1 MLIEMTSPVFKEKG
15 ERRPPIHFKKGLNVV
30 LGKEDGENSIG
41 KSSALLAID
50 FVFGGDT
57 YLHSDGVKHI
67 GPHTIFF
74 TFLFNGKEYRFARNT
89 ASSDEIHHCSESYEL
104 TGAVWSKREFT
115 NWLKERYA
123 IDFPGLSF
131 RETVSSFF
139 RVYGKENLDERRPP
153 KGLPGGGMRK
163 SIEVLVKLF
172 NRYGDI
178 QIYSDRLEE
187 QKNKLTAFR
196 EARKYRF
203 VPDLVGGKTQYEDN
217 LIQIRSLQAQLDNL
231 TLEQIADHTEE
242 DIEKSRMKSQLQ
254 ATKLRAETE
263 LQSKQR
269 RLELLK
275 MSLEYGLYPTEADLS
290 ALQEFFP
297 SVNLRKLYEVENY
310 HKKLAA
316 ILDEQFVAERQSVEM
331 EISLL
336 QSYIKEL
343 QKQITDL
350 GFVGNLSKEF
360 LDRHSEIKGK
370 IDAIRLQN
378 EAYLTLTDLQDAKR
392 RADDMLKRGIED
404 ILSEIER
411 TLNDKMK
418 EFNDTLFVDSRKA
431 PQIRFREYN
440 SYEFETPDDTGTGSN
455 YKGMVV
461 YDLAMLY
468 LTALPTIAHDSLILK
483 NISDGAVNGIMKI
496 YAASKKQVFIA
507 FDKQAAYRPDTQKIL
522 SDNTVLKLS
531 DNNCELYGQSWN
543 KEVADNANGEDEL

>member
-1 MLIEMTSPVFKEKG
+1 
-15 ERRPPIHFKKGLNVV
+15 
-30 LGKEDGENSIG
+30 
-41 KSSALLAID
+41 
-50 FVFGGDT
+50 
-57 YLHSDGVKHI
+57 
-67 GPHTIFF
+67 
-74 TFLFNGKEYRFARNT
+74 
-89 ASSDEIHHCSESYEL
+89 
-104 TGAVWSKREFT
+104 
-115 NWLKERYA
+115 
-123 IDFPGLSF
+123 
-131 RETVSSFF
+131 
-139 RVYGKENLDERRPP
+139 
-153 KGLPGGGMRK
+153 
-163 SIEVLVKLF
+163 
-172 NRYGDI
+172 
-178 QIYSDRLEE
+178 
-187 QKNKLTAFR
+187 
-196 EARKYRF
+196 
-203 VPDLVGGKTQYEDN
+203 
-217 LIQIRSLQAQLDNL
+217 
-231 TLEQIADHTEE
+231 
-242 DIEKSRMKSQLQ
+242 
-254 ATKLRAETE
+254 
-263 LQSKQR
+263 
-269 RLELLK
+269 